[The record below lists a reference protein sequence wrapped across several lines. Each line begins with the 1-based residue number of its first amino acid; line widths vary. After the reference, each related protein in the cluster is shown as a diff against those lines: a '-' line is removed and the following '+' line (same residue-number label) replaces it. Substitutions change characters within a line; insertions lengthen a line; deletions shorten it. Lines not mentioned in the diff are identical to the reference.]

1 MNIFTE
7 LNRRNVTRVAIFYIV
22 TAWLIL
28 QVLDVVAPI
37 LGLSDTIAKTVL
49 MLFAIGLV
57 PALIFAWVYEMT
69 PEGLKKEHQVVRDT
83 SITNQ
88 TAKKLDIAVI
98 GLLVPV
104 LALLAYQQLGGE
116 MPETHRAPIPV
127 VADEP
132 VAIPSEVSEPS
143 DDVLANSIA
152 VLPFANRSARE
163 EDVFFTDGM
172 HDDLLT
178 QLAKIASLEVISRT
192 SVMSYRDTEL
202 SIPEIAAT
210 LGVSNIL
217 EGGVQRAG
225 DQVRINVQLIEAG
238 SDKHLWAETYDRVMT
253 TDNLFAIQSEITR
266 EIIAALKATLTPEEA
281 SRIDSTPTENLEA
294 YQEYLWGKQLLPQ
307 RTVAAITK
315 GKDHFERAVALDDQF
330 AEAIVGLANAK
341 HLMFE
346 YAGWSFEDAIN
357 AADLLV
363 DKALELKPNLGE
375 AYAVQGELRRHQN
388 RFEESEAAFQRA
400 VELMPSDARTHM
412 WFGLLQGQ
420 QGRYDGAIRSFG
432 RAHQLDPLSP
442 VIHLNYAITP
452 FRAGKD
458 EETLAELARIKT
470 LHPNF
475 PSAYGTES
483 WVKWNHGDTVGFLR
497 AALKAY
503 ELDPESVRIGWMCQA
518 YLDLNT
524 PGLAQNCMELDV
536 TGAATRGRFGQVYL
550 ELIAGNRD
558 AAAAR
563 LRQLVP
569 AMRNRSP
576 ETILYFAS
584 LVGDNELAMEMAREH
599 YAEWVTSESL
609 EIDLFDIQDAVD
621 VAQALAVSG
630 QDQQA
635 QRLLEAAL
643 ELMRGLS
650 RNRGMNAFAHADAK
664 AYALLGNSDAAL
676 TALEDI
682 AEVEY
687 LSGWQSLSFDP
698 AFDSIRD
705 DLRFSAVISKLEK
718 LAEQKRQQA
727 EQEGLL

>member
-1 MNIFTE
+1 MSLFAE
-7 LNRRNVTRVAIFYIV
+7 LNRRNVTRVAIFYVV
-22 TAWLIL
+22 TAWLVL
-28 QVLDVVAPI
+28 QVIDVVAPI
-37 LGLSDTIAKTVL
+37 LGLSDAIAKGVL
-49 MLFAIGLV
+49 MLFAVGLI
-57 PALIFAWVYEMT
+57 PALIFSWVYEMT
-69 PEGLKKEHQVVRDT
+69 PEGLKKEHEVDRDT

-104 LALLAYQQLGGE
+104 LGLLAFQQFGGGI
-116 MPETHRAPIPV
+116 PETQQDIAPV
-127 VADEP
+127 VESQAVADPTEADE
-132 VAIPSEVSEPS
+132 VMTEA
-143 DDVLANSIA
+143 LANSIA

-163 EDVFFTDGM
+163 EDIFFTDGI

-202 SIPEIAAT
+202 SIPEIAGK
-210 LGVSNIL
+210 LGVANIL

-238 SDKHLWAETYDRVMT
+238 SDKHLWAETYDRMMT
-253 TDNLFAIQSEITR
+253 TDNLFSIQSEITR
-266 EIIAALKATLTPEEA
+266 EIISALKATLTSEEA
-281 SRIDSTPTENLEA
+281 SRIDSKPTENLEA

-307 RTVAAITK
+307 RTVDAITR

-330 AEAIVGLANAK
+330 AEALVGLANAK

-346 YAGWSFEDAIN
+346 YAGWSFEEAIN

-363 DKALELKPNLGE
+363 DKALELKPNLGV
-375 AYAVQGELRRHQN
+375 AYTVQGELRRHQN
-388 RFEESEAAFQRA
+388 RFEESEIAFQRA
-400 VELMPSDARTHM
+400 VELMPSDSRTHM
-412 WFGLLQGQ
+412 WYGLLQGQ

-432 RAHQLDPLSP
+432 RAHQLDPMSP
-442 VIHLNYAITP
+442 VAHLNYAITP

-458 EETLAELARIKT
+458 EDTLAELARINT

-483 WVKWNHGDTVGFLR
+483 WVRWNQGDTVGFLR

-524 PGLAQNCMELDV
+524 PGLAQNCMELDA

-576 ETILYFAS
+576 GTILYFAS
-584 LVGDNELAMEMAREH
+584 LVGDNELAMRMAREH
-599 YAEWVTSESL
+599 FAEWVTSVSPEV
-609 EIDLFDIQDAVD
+609 DPFDTEEAVD
-621 VAQALAVSG
+621 VAQALAGSG

-635 QRLLEAAL
+635 QRLLETAL
-643 ELMRGLS
+643 KVTEGLS
-650 RNRGMNAFAHADAK
+650 RNRGMNAYGHADAK
-664 AYALLGNSDAAL
+664 AHALLGNTDAAL

-687 LSGWQSLSFDP
+687 LSGWQTLSFDP

-705 DLRFSAVISKLEK
+705 DLRFSAVMSQLEK
-718 LAEQKRQQA
+718 LAEQKRQEA